1 MKRLTYFG
9 IPVCRKKHSIILSQ
23 DLFVKAR
30 RCNTWKPGKN
40 NTLEAWCLCCIHV
53 NLLQEWTVSA
63 VFGHILRQG
72 RRRRKM
78 SPDSLWQML
87 SIADPQRRF
96 SSLRDSCGL
105 HYCSITWFLLNVPPQ
120 SVRWKH
126 GCSVHFIDSETG
138 RPLPMDK
145 ARDDVLGQGFCLSSS
160 QVIQRWCW
168 LTSGVWWG

>member
-1 MKRLTYFG
+1 
-9 IPVCRKKHSIILSQ
+9 
-23 DLFVKAR
+23 
-30 RCNTWKPGKN
+30 
-40 NTLEAWCLCCIHV
+40 
-53 NLLQEWTVSA
+53 
-63 VFGHILRQG
+63 
-72 RRRRKM
+72 M

-126 GCSVHFIDSETG
+126 GCSIHFIDSETG

-145 ARDDVLGQGFCLSSS
+145 ARDDILGQGFCLSSS
-160 QVIQRWCW
+160 QVIQR
-168 LTSGVWWG
+168 